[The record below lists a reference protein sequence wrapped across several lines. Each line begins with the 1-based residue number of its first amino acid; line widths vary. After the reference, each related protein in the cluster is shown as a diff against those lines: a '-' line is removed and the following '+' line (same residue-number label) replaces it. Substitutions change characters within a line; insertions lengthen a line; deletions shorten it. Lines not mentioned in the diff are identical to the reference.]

1 MNKILESDIAEFH
14 EKGFLLVKNC
24 FSELEINQAI
34 KKTQEFE
41 SRQPNDWGRGDEM
54 AYYETSQNNSERILM
69 RIENYVDYH
78 QIFHDFAYS
87 EKILGTIEHL
97 MGENFVLFKDKIN
110 FKKSGGGGYRPHQD
124 KTTKWSQYG
133 TIFLNAM
140 ITLTE
145 STVDNGC
152 LEVVAGI
159 HKKGLISKDDS
170 GLLSDD
176 EIYGM
181 NFIKIPTS
189 PGDVI
194 FFDAFT
200 PHKSKSNLTNVRRI
214 NLYLTYNRKSE
225 GDHREEYFL
234 EKRQEFPPDNER
246 DEGIKIENSKVH
258 EASYQ
263 K

>member
-1 MNKILESDIAEFH
+1 M
-14 EKGFLLVKNC
+14 
-24 FSELEINQAI
+24 
-34 KKTQEFE
+34 
-41 SRQPNDWGRGDEM
+41 
-54 AYYETSQNNSERILM
+54 
-69 RIENYVDYH
+69 
-78 QIFHDFAYS
+78 
-87 EKILGTIEHL
+87 
-97 MGENFVLFKDKIN
+97 
-110 FKKSGGGGYRPHQD
+110 
-124 KTTKWSQYG
+124 
-133 TIFLNAM
+133 FLNAM

-176 EIYGM
+176 EISGM